1 MLGYLRQVAICK
13 SVLETIRQSLVRN
26 NDWHLKLKLSSI
38 PATESI
44 LRAVSALP
52 DLGTEEKLKDFITDY
67 VIDSLHLTTIQKEQ
81 FMGDHEL
88 KEQETPVCR
97 VSSCE

>member
-13 SVLETIRQSLVRN
+13 SVLETIRQSLVRSD
-26 NDWHLKLKLSSI
+26 DWHMKLKLSSI

-52 DLGTEEKLKDFITDY
+52 DLGTEEKLRDFITEY
-67 VIDSLHLTTIQKEQ
+67 VLDSPST
-81 FMGDHEL
+81 
-88 KEQETPVCR
+88 
-97 VSSCE
+97 